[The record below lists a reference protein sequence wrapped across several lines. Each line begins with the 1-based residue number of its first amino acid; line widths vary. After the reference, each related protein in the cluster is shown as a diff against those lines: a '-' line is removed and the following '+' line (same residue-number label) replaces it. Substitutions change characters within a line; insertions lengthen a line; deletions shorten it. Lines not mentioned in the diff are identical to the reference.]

1 MQTEID
7 SSRRLRGVLLEPAG
21 VTDGSERALQHLDVH
36 WKNKNS
42 AFEFVATRTQNV
54 VMIVVC
60 MCVSKHIQCSS
71 GSSLRRLGGTVVMR
85 ILTVASAELI
95 SKPVSLVSMLS
106 TESSTHTVSCYIN
119 SRLNVH
125 VSELSFSRS
134 LAVVTF
140 GRVLCA
146 KGLHYFVAESSD
158 SLHCERKTIF
168 IGSVLNFLFK

>member
-1 MQTEID
+1 
-7 SSRRLRGVLLEPAG
+7 
-21 VTDGSERALQHLDVH
+21 
-36 WKNKNS
+36 
-42 AFEFVATRTQNV
+42 
-54 VMIVVC
+54 
-60 MCVSKHIQCSS
+60 
-71 GSSLRRLGGTVVMR
+71 MR

-106 TESSTHTVSCYIN
+106 TESSRHTVSCYIN
-119 SRLNVH
+119 SRLNVY
-125 VSELSFSRS
+125 VSELSVSRS

-168 IGSVLNFLFK
+168 MSLMFDARVSFRLGEVVRMIVFRRLGSLAFVE